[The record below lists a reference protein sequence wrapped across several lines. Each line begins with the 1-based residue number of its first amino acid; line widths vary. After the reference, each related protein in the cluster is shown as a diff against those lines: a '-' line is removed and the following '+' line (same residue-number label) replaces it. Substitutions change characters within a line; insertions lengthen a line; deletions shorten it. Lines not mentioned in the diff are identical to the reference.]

1 MMKNQSGP
9 AIRAL
14 RETIGVTQGEL
25 AAMIGASKDT
35 VASWE
40 AGRNNLSGA
49 FARRIALATGV
60 KEEDLLRGRSL
71 LTAHVPMMGD
81 GPFTREIFER
91 HRQSHWGSTG
101 EAAARRHLR
110 NCADALELILMAA
123 ARGGDGETAGPLP
136 AVLVSFVHWCE
147 QTREDFQLGRAIDE
161 QLRERKRELALTKTY
176 GEWRRMQR
184 EDPVMTRAMGFKN
197 DPKKEDNEQLRLT
210 VETMP
215 LWRPGHSMRGPSAS
229 VE

>member
-1 MMKNQSGP
+1 MKNQSGA

-40 AGRNNLSGA
+40 VGRNKLSRA

-60 KEEDLLRGRSL
+60 KEEDLLRGRSPL
-71 LTAHVPMMGD
+71 KAHVPMRGD
-81 GPFTREIFER
+81 VPFAREIFER
-91 HRQSHWGSTG
+91 HRQSYWGSTD
-101 EAAARRHLR
+101 EAAARRHWR

-123 ARGGDGETAGPLP
+123 ARASDGQTAGPLP
-136 AVLVSFVHWCE
+136 AVLESFVHWCE

-161 QLRERKRELALTKTY
+161 LLKERKRELTLTKSY

-184 EDPVMTRAMGFKN
+184 EDPVMARAMGFKD
-197 DPKKEDNEQLRLT
+197 DPKKDNKEQLRLST
-210 VETMP
+210 ETYP
-215 LWRPGHSMRGPSAS
+215 LWRPGHSMRGPAAGK
-229 VE
+229 E